1 MTQVDRSGSH
11 QFCISGVRCMGVQW
25 TQGPNRSADTDPE
38 PGEATQ
44 SDKGLIPTGSEHAN
58 LRAIPSMLLVSSVN
72 TLICNRRFHSGL
84 RIVSRCLAS
93 SMDWAKKKKWMS
105 EKMGNVVKSM
115 TETREPSIS
124 CITKTQICLVK
135 DGSLN
140 PWVIQVKF
148 RLLILAHWGRRNKI
162 WQPKAVLSLGY
173 LVKQTFSAHQGFWQ
187 VIQPFFCQ
195 DN

>member
-1 MTQVDRSGSH
+1 MYGSAMDSGAQSKRWHWPRTGWSNPEWQRPNPHRKRARKLAGNSFDVACVQREHSH
-11 QFCISGVRCMGVQW
+11 LQQKVPFGFAHRVALPRIQY
-25 TQGPNRSADTDPE
+25 
-38 PGEATQ
+38 
-44 SDKGLIPTGSEHAN
+44 GLGQ
-58 LRAIPSMLLVSSVN
+58 
-72 TLICNRRFHSGL
+72 
-84 RIVSRCLAS
+84 
-93 SMDWAKKKKWMS
+93 KKKWMS